1 MNCSICDCSYKDNK
15 DKKHHMMSITHQT
28 NEYNQALEAR
38 INKDD
43 SAYLEREGIIS
54 DYKCL
59 EEDTQFE
66 CAKCNKVTTSI
77 KDMIQHERHCMNVE
91 LTHII
96 KPENFLSCDDCG
108 YKIYE
113 RGQKFKPAYMMN
125 RHKTVCKDRKTKKQ
139 IKAIKDSLN
148 TLDKSVVD
156 EIFKLISN

>member
-1 MNCSICDCSYKDNK
+1 MNCSICDCIYKDNNH
-15 DKKHHMMSITHQT
+15 KKEHLMSITHQT

-43 SAYLEREGIIS
+43 STYLEREGIIS

-66 CAKCNKVTTSI
+66 CAKCSKVTTSI
-77 KDMIQHERHCMNVE
+77 KDMILHENHCINVE
-91 LTHII
+91 VNHTILSH
-96 KPENFLSCDDCG
+96 KVLSCDECG

-113 RGQKFKPAYMMN
+113 RGQKFKPEYMMN
-125 RHKTVCKDRKTKKQ
+125 RHKTVCVQRKRKRQ